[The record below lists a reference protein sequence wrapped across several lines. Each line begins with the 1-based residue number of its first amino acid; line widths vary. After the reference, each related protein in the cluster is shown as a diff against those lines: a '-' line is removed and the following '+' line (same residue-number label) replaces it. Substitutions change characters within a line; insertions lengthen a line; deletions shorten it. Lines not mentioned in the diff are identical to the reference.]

1 MITDLTDV
9 ENKKQAIKTS
19 ISTLDASMTQLATDI
34 DSTFATCGATCGSA
48 PDTTGLKDGT
58 NFDPDSVSNRK

>member
-1 MITDLTDV
+1 
-9 ENKKQAIKTS
+9 
-19 ISTLDASMTQLATDI
+19 MTQLATDI